1 MMETPVS
8 TASAPVGGAKLS
20 LSRSCYVDESVFA
33 GEVERFL
40 ARHWIAACHVSE
52 IAQPG
57 DYVTFEAYGFPIVIV
72 RQQGGGIAAFHNT
85 CRHRG
90 ARLCEA
96 ESGRTSLIRCRYHG
110 WSYRL
115 DGSLAA
121 WRHMSGEFAKEDFGL
136 RPCAVAALCGFV
148 YVSMIPGTAPNFAAL
163 TGHVA
168 PHWARYELEKCKVVA
183 KQTYPVRGNWKLA
196 IENNLECYHCL
207 PSHPEY
213 TSANAFV
220 KVDERLSDSLVDAFE
235 QYSTTWRQRLAQAC
249 VPAGRTEFVT
259 IDGQLCRAGT
269 WPLASGFATGSQDGR
284 AVAPLLGTIQRY
296 DESVTT
302 GCVGFLSYVGAMC
315 DYAIQV
321 TYVPKSVHETDVIL
335 RWLVRGD
342 ATDESVDMSR
352 LLWLW
357 DTTTR
362 QDKSLIELN
371 AAGVASPAYTPGPYS
386 KLESV
391 AADFVQR
398 YRNLM
403 DTG

>member
-1 MMETPVS
+1 
-8 TASAPVGGAKLS
+8 
-20 LSRSCYVDESVFA
+20 VFA

-52 IAQPG
+52 IAEPG
-57 DYVTFEAYGFPIVIV
+57 DYVTFDAYGYPVVIV
-72 RQQGGGIAAFHNT
+72 RQPSGGIAAFHNT

-90 ARLCEA
+90 ARLCET

-121 WRHMSGEFAKEDFGL
+121 WRHMPDGFAKTDFGL
-136 RPCAVAALCGFV
+136 TPCGVAQLGGFV
-148 YVSMIPGTAPNFAAL
+148 YVSMRPGSAPDFAAL

-168 PHWARYELEKCKVVA
+168 PHLARYELEHCKVVA
-183 KQTYPVRGNWKLA
+183 KRTYHVRGNWKLA

-213 TSANAFV
+213 TGANAFV
-220 KVDERLSDSLVDAFE
+220 KADERLSDSLVEAFE
-235 QYSTTWRQRLAQAC
+235 QYSTAWRDRLAGAG
-249 VPAGRTEFVT
+249 VPTGRTEFVSL
-259 IDGQLCRAGT
+259 DGQLCRAGT

-284 AVAPLLGTIQRY
+284 AVAPLLGTVRDY
-296 DESVTT
+296 DESMTT

-342 ATDESVDMSR
+342 ASEESVDMAR

-357 DTTTR
+357 DTTTQ

-371 AAGVASPAYTPGPYS
+371 AAGVASPVYVPGPYS

-391 AADFVQR
+391 AADFVHR
-398 YRNLM
+398 YRTLM
-403 DTG
+403 NMADAK

>member
-1 MMETPVS
+1 METPVS
-8 TASAPVGGAKLS
+8 TTSAPAGGGAAFS
-20 LSRSCYVDESVFA
+20 LPRSYYVDDTVFEV
-33 GEVERFL
+33 EVERFL

-52 IAQPG
+52 IAEPG
-57 DYVTFEAYGFPIVIV
+57 DYVTFEAYGYPVIIV
-72 RQQGGGIAAFHNT
+72 RQQSGSIAAFHNT

-121 WRHMSGEFAKEDFGL
+121 WRHMSDDFAKEDFGL
-136 RPCAVAALCGFV
+136 RPCGVAQLCGFV
-148 YVSMIPGTAPNFAAL
+148 YVSMTPEAAPDFAAL

-168 PHWARYELEKCKVVA
+168 PHWARYELENCKVVA
-183 KQTYPVRGNWKLA
+183 KRTYNVRGNWKLA

-220 KVDERLSDSLVDAFE
+220 KADERLSDSVIGTFE
-235 QYSTTWRQRLAQAC
+235 RYSTTWGERLANAGL
-249 VPAGRTEFVT
+249 PTGRTEFVSV
-259 IDGQLCRAGT
+259 DGQLCRAGT
-269 WPLASGFATGSQDGR
+269 WPLAEGFATGSQDGR
-284 AVAPLLGTIQRY
+284 AVAPLLGTVHEY

-321 TYVPKSVHETDVIL
+321 SYVPRSANGTDVVM

-342 ATDESVDMSR
+342 ASTDQVDLQR

-357 DTTTR
+357 DTTTQ

-371 AAGVASPAYTPGPYS
+371 AAGVTSRAYVKDRTAGWNR
-386 KLESV
+386 L
-391 AADFVQR
+391 QR
-398 YRNLM
+398 ISCSAIDR
-403 DTG
+403 